1 MPPFPFALLPARRC
15 AWSSIA
21 LLPLAAAQASE
32 APVDLRQLPPESP
45 CFRIDRAD
53 LDGARADAFGW
64 LQRELDA
71 VRGQCVGIDALRT
84 IKRVLDARLLER
96 GYTTS
101 RVGFDAQDLSSGALR
116 VTLHAGVVD
125 ALRVESDGAP
135 PPAAWSEV
143 FAQPPGA
150 PFELRR
156 LEQGIELAE
165 RLPSQR
171 VHVRIEPSTQPGGS
185 VLVVERTPGVARRL
199 HGAVRVDNGAAA
211 AQRRAR
217 VIVALALDQPS
228 WRNDQ
233 LTLAATSSVLGLSPQ
248 RRAQSA
254 ALGYSVPWRG
264 SLCEIDWMAQRTAR
278 GVQTSSAYFVSS
290 SQVEQWRAQ
299 WQWPL
304 ARSAAQ
310 RWRAHAAFTHWHA
323 HGWLDD
329 FELEVQRRDTDVL
342 ELGVDG
348 LQLHDRGRSTWRVAW
363 REELGAPPPGLA
375 AVRALRAQAQYA
387 ARFGSWSTQWTAS
400 AQLGRRG
407 MPQEE
412 CFVPGLPGFD
422 STQGQVAGSGAAL
435 QHEIARTLPLPG
447 DWRAAAFVD
456 VGVARQA
463 QAAQLLAG
471 AAIGVQARRGPMSVE
486 IVLAAPW
493 RRTQDLSAAPVC
505 SASLTAHF

>member
-1 MPPFPFALLPARRC
+1 VRCSAL
-15 AWSSIA
+15 SSIA
-21 LLPLAAAQASE
+21 FLRLATAHADDATS
-32 APVDLRQLPPESP
+32 DLRRLPHDAP
-45 CFRIDRAD
+45 CFHVDRAE
-53 LDGARADAFGW
+53 LVGAHAERFAW

-71 VRGQCVGIDALRT
+71 VRGQCVGVTALHA
-84 IKRVLDARLLER
+84 IKRDLDARLLER

-101 RVGFDAQDLSSGALR
+101 RVGFGAQDLATGTLR
-116 VTLHAGVVD
+116 VQLHAGVVAEVRVD
-125 ALRVESDGAP
+125 ADGEP
-135 PPAAWSEV
+135 PPAAWSEL
-143 FAQPPGA
+143 FAQPVGA

-156 LEQGIELAE
+156 LEQGLDLAD

-171 VHVRIEPSTQPGGS
+171 VRVRIEPSTQPGGS
-185 VLVVERTPGVARRL
+185 VLVVERAPGAARRL
-199 HGAVRVDNGAAA
+199 HGAVRVDNGAVAA
-211 AQRRAR
+211 HRRAR
-217 VIVALALDQPS
+217 VIAALALDQPS

-264 SLCEIDWMAQRTAR
+264 TLCEIDWMAQRTAR
-278 GVQTSSAYFVSS
+278 GVQTSSAHFVSS
-290 SQVEQWRAQ
+290 SNVEQWRAQ

-304 ARSAAQ
+304 ARSGAQ

-329 FELEVQRRDTDVL
+329 FELEVQRRDTDVV

-348 LQLHDRGRSTWRVAW
+348 LQLHDRGRSTWRVAL
-363 REELGAPPPGLA
+363 REELGAASPGVS

-387 ARFGSWSTQWTAS
+387 ARFGSWSSQWTAS
-400 AQLGRRG
+400 AQLGRSG

-412 CFVPGLPGFD
+412 CFIPGLPGFD
-422 STQGQVAGSGAAL
+422 SSQGPVAGSGAAL
-435 QHEIARTLPLPG
+435 QHELARTLQLSG

-456 VGVARQA
+456 VGVARLA

-471 AAIGVQARRGPMSVE
+471 AAIGVQAKRGAMSLE
-486 IVLAAPW
+486 FALAAPW
-493 RRTQDLSAAPVC
+493 RRAQGSSAAPVC
-505 SASLTAHF
+505 SASVTAHF